1 MGLNSINI
9 KDLTISINE
18 VIKNSNLFDGY
29 ELFEQRGVEI
39 KSPMVIFQYDN
50 IYINKLKNRW
60 LFLRI
65 EDYFKNQRIIIWINK
80 LEDKDVSNLDV
91 ENYFIKNLNK
101 NKIKQKMIFSVDKLD
116 DFQKTFRD
124 IVQFIEDNSDEVL
137 KNIFN
142 GSLWIKQ
149 NFDWNGYK

>member
-29 ELFEQRGVEI
+29 ELFEQRSVEI
-39 KSPMVIFQYDN
+39 KSPTVIFQYDN

-65 EDYFKNQRIIIWINK
+65 EDYFKNQRIVIWINK
-80 LEDKDVSNLDV
+80 FQDKDVSNLDV

>member
-29 ELFEQRGVEI
+29 ELFEQRSVEI
-39 KSPMVIFQYDN
+39 KSPTVIFQYDN

>member
-1 MGLNSINI
+1 M
-9 KDLTISINE
+9 
-18 VIKNSNLFDGY
+18 IKNSNLFDGY
-29 ELFEQRGVEI
+29 ELFEQRSVEI
-39 KSPMVIFQYDN
+39 KSPTVIFQYDN

-80 LEDKDVSNLDV
+80 LQDKDVSNLDV

>member
-29 ELFEQRGVEI
+29 ELFEQRSVEI
-39 KSPMVIFQYDN
+39 KSPTVIFQYDN

-65 EDYFKNQRIIIWINK
+65 EDYFKNQRIIIWINCSRRK
-80 LEDKDVSNLDV
+80 KHIMIKD
-91 ENYFIKNLNK
+91 
-101 NKIKQKMIFSVDKLD
+101 
-116 DFQKTFRD
+116 
-124 IVQFIEDNSDEVL
+124 
-137 KNIFN
+137 
-142 GSLWIKQ
+142 
-149 NFDWNGYK
+149 

>member
-29 ELFEQRGVEI
+29 ELFEQRSVEI
-39 KSPMVIFQYDN
+39 KSPTVIFQYDN

-80 LEDKDVSNLDV
+80 LQDKDVSNLDV

>member
-1 MGLNSINI
+1 
-9 KDLTISINE
+9 
-18 VIKNSNLFDGY
+18 
-29 ELFEQRGVEI
+29 
-39 KSPMVIFQYDN
+39 
-50 IYINKLKNRW
+50 
-60 LFLRI
+60 
-65 EDYFKNQRIIIWINK
+65 
-80 LEDKDVSNLDV
+80 
-91 ENYFIKNLNK
+91 
-101 NKIKQKMIFSVDKLD
+101 MIFSVDKLD